1 MCDNNENT
9 NENNNENT
17 NENNNENTNVSMT
30 VSDVPESGGAK
41 YNVITDVVDSGAK
54 TEHEMVNVSRQLLDN
69 VVNLLDIIG
78 ARGAFKTNE
87 MLAVGTIYSNLVSSI
102 SKKE

>member
-1 MCDNNENT
+1 MCDNNENE
-9 NENNNENT
+9 NENE
-17 NENNNENTNVSMT
+17 NVSMT
-30 VSDVPESGGAK
+30 VSDVTESVGSGS
-41 YNVITDVVDSGAK
+41 NVTTDTN
-54 TEHEMVNVSRQLLDN
+54 TEPDMVNVSRQLLDN

-87 MLAVGTIYSNLVSSI
+87 MIAVGTIYSNLVSSI